1 MIFVVGTSFTT
12 NITNS
17 ILVDGGQAKITSFYP
32 NPATSYINFEFIK
45 PIEKGYVLQIY
56 NFIGKKVSEVNINY
70 NKTTISLD
78 NYFRGIYIFQIRD
91 KNGRVIDSGKF
102 QVAK

>member
-1 MIFVVGTSFTT
+1 MTFIVGTSFTT
-12 NITNS
+12 NNTNNV
-17 ILVDGGQAKITSFYP
+17 LVDGGQTKITSFYP
-32 NPATSYINFEFIK
+32 NPATSYINFEFTK
-45 PIEKGYVLQIY
+45 PIEKGYILQIY
-56 NFIGKKVSEVNINY
+56 NFIGKKVTEVNINY